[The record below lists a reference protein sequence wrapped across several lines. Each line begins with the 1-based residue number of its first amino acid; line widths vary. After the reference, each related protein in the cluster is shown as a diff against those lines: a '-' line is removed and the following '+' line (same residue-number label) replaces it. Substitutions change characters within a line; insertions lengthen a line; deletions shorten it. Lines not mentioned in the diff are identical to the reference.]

1 MEDLKTQ
8 RVTLGRKGRDHIY
21 GAPSEVAQCRVL
33 WAWIWTSQALYQQA
47 TTVIDKNI
55 TALPDTFEEFIRT
68 DNRLL
73 VYHLIKTMVTPIF
86 RASVMSVAFPVHAT
100 I

>member
-47 TTVIDKNI
+47 TTVIDRNI
-55 TALPDTFEEFIRT
+55 TGNSNTNGARNGDLGDCDPRIVFA
-68 DNRLL
+68 
-73 VYHLIKTMVTPIF
+73 PIG
-86 RASVMSVAFPVHAT
+86 AT
-100 I
+100 